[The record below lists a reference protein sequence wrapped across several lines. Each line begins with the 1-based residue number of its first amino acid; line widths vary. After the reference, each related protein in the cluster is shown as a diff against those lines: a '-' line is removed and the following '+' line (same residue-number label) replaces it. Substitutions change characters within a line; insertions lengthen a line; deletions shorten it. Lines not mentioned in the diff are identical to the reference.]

1 MKILQAQYELSRS
14 ITYREIPQLK
24 LEQILKNQLYQA
36 LALDMINSEFP
47 VITKETSYNPE
58 IEATFTAKCFLLEKK
73 ELDKLHNILDLMH
86 LLLPHEYKHL
96 VNKAKE
102 LL

>member
-1 MKILQAQYELSRS
+1 MKILQAQYALMRS
-14 ITYREIPQLK
+14 AAYTEIPQPK
-24 LEQILKNQLYQA
+24 LEQLVKNQLYQR

-58 IEATFTAKCFLLEKK
+58 IAATFTAKCFLLEKK
-73 ELDKLHNILDLMH
+73 ELDELHNILDSIL
-86 LLLPHEYKHL
+86 LLLPYAYKHL
-96 VNKAKE
+96 VSKAKE